1 MLAKVVADD
10 PRLDRLL
17 QLYMHEW
24 SALLPI
30 ALNEEARFVYA
41 KLPNYRDVDR
51 HVAYLILDDRRP
63 LGFVLAR
70 RDEGECWHV
79 EEFFVIHGARRR
91 GIGIAA
97 MRALVALH
105 PGAWTLT
112 VRFESPAALQFWR
125 RAVPGADER
134 VEVGTDGIQRT
145 RLSWTES
152 PR

>member
-1 MLAKVVADD
+1 MLAKVDADD

-30 ALNEEARFVYA
+30 ALTEEARFVYA
-41 KLPNYRDVDR
+41 KLPSYRDVDG
-51 HVAYLILDDRRP
+51 HVAYLILDDRSP

-70 RDEGECWHV
+70 RDEERWHV

-97 MRALVALH
+97 VRALVAVH

-112 VRFESPAALQFWR
+112 VRPESPAALLFWR
-125 RAVPGADER
+125 RAVPGADEW
-134 VEVGTDGIQRT
+134 VEVGTDGIHRT
-145 RLSWTES
+145 RLSWTV
-152 PR
+152 PA

>member
-1 MLAKVVADD
+1 MLAKVGADD

-41 KLPNYRDVDR
+41 KLPAYRDVDG
-51 HVAYLILDDRRP
+51 HVAYLVLDDRRP

-70 RDEGECWHV
+70 RDEERWHV
-79 EEFFVIHGARRR
+79 EEFFVIHGGRRR
-91 GIGIAA
+91 GIGSAA
-97 MRALVALH
+97 VRDLVALH

-112 VRFESPAALQFWR
+112 VRFESPAALAFWR
-125 RAVPGADER
+125 RAVPGAVER
-134 VEVGTDGIQRT
+134 VEVGADGIRRT
-145 RLSWTES
+145 RLSWTEP